1 MRRADGDDDAS
12 QIILPSS
19 SRSQLPPDEKPASLF
34 LGLLDAQER
43 PSGRFR
49 NYGIVGLAQLF
60 ERVLHFAMECRSGRD
75 WRIAK
80 RNACV
85 AYQSLP
91 FCSLDGATA
100 ETLLKFFTRKIRNLE
115 QVWQIE
121 GVLLRFTFARS
132 KRSRLKFHKL
142 GSR

>member
-1 MRRADGDDDAS
+1 VRRADGDDDAS
-12 QIILPSS
+12 QIILPGT
-19 SRSQLPPDEKPASLF
+19 SRAQLWRDEQPVSLF
-34 LGLLDAQER
+34 LRLLDAQER

-49 NYGIVGLAQLF
+49 NCGIVGLAQLF

-80 RNACV
+80 RNSCV
-85 AYQSLP
+85 PYQSLP
-91 FCSLDGATA
+91 VCSLDRATA
-100 ETLLKFFTRKIRNLE
+100 ESLLKFFTRKIRNLE
-115 QVWQIE
+115 QVRQIE
-121 GVLLRFTFARS
+121 GVRLRFTFARS